1 MLSSF
6 VVSDGLESMFSGLKR
21 KKKKPVSGLGTYNE
35 QMCVCVCIY
44 MLAAVINFDGWCDCR
59 LKSVP

>member
-6 VVSDGLESMFSGLKR
+6 VVSDGLESTFSGLKK
-21 KKKKPVSGLGTYNE
+21 KKKKPVSSLGTYNE
-35 QMCVCVCIY
+35 QTRVCIY